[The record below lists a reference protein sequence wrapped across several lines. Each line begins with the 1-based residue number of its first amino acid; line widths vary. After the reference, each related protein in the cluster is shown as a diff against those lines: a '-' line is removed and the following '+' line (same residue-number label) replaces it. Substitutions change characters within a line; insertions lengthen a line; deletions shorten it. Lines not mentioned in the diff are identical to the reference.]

1 MHPQSVVSF
10 YNVCQ
15 NFFLQYMTFYVNNV
29 GVVGT
34 YANVVELISEEE
46 YNYLKKQGY

>member
-1 MHPQSVVSF
+1 MFSF

-34 YANVVELISEEE
+34 YANVVEWISEEE